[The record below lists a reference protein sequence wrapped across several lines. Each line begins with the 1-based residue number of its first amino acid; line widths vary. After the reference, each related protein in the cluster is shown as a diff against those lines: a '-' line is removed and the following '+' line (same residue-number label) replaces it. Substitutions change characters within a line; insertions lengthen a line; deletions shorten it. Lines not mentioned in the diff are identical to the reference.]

1 MHVPNPHSLIRHL
14 ALGATALAAALAGA
28 CAASTSQTAP
38 TVNPQASRGA
48 SDAPTVGAAVAPSA
62 GTQCSLAAAYFP
74 YDSNE
79 LDPTARAVLER
90 DAECIK
96 RSPGARAV
104 IVGMTDPRGSEDYNL
119 ALGERRAQ
127 TAIRYLSALGV
138 DAAHLDSRSTGEEY
152 AAGSDESGW
161 ASDRRAEIST
171 P

>member
-1 MHVPNPHSLIRHL
+1 MHTQHLPRLLSHSV
-14 ALGATALAAALAGA
+14 LGATTLAAALLGA

-38 TVNPQASRGA
+38 AATPQASRASYTPTADAAPASGA
-48 SDAPTVGAAVAPSA
+48 DGK
-62 GTQCSLAAAYFP
+62 CSLAAAYFP

-96 RSPGARAV
+96 RSSGIRAV
-104 IVGMTDPRGSEDYNL
+104 IVGTTDPRGSEEYNL

-127 TAIRYLSALGV
+127 SAVRYLSALGV

-152 AAGSDESGW
+152 AAGSDEAGW
-161 ASDRRAEIST
+161 ARDRRADISA